1 MNQKLEWRLQKKE
14 KNDNQIYSQQNK
26 KIILDALHQYYED
39 SSDLIKSKSRKY
51 TPEHK
56 DVILT
61 RKSQHYAQS
70 RHQICEK
77 QHNYQDKNVDLIIE
91 KRRIS
96 NKQKKK
102 NRIELFT
109 KLINE
114 GPIYTC
120 VICNR
125 CMYRKNTKKCNQ
137 NKYKCPFDIFD
148 LKFNTGDNSRNHTEI
163 D

>member
-14 KNDNQIYSQQNK
+14 KNDNHLYSQQNK

-102 NRIELFT
+102 
-109 KLINE
+109 K
-114 GPIYTC
+114 
-120 VICNR
+120 
-125 CMYRKNTKKCNQ
+125 
-137 NKYKCPFDIFD
+137 
-148 LKFNTGDNSRNHTEI
+148 
-163 D
+163 